1 MYPLRYL
8 AALIAPISVL
18 GSLLAPGAATFA
30 AVVITFGVF
39 PIVEL
44 LFSGTE
50 ENLSESEERAAWK
63 DRTFNVLLYA
73 MVPMQFGLLGL
84 YLWRLTYGAPTPLEV
99 AGMTASMGIAC
110 GVLGINVAHELGH
123 RRKKSE
129 QTMAKA
135 LLLTTLYMHFFIEHN
150 RGHHTRV
157 ATEEDPASSRYG
169 ESLYAFW
176 LRSMTGSW
184 LGAWALER
192 ERLTRRNERVWS
204 WRNEMVRFT
213 VLQLGAMAAI
223 GLGLGPLALGG
234 FIAVSLIGAL
244 TLETVNY
251 LEHYGLERARRED
264 GRYER
269 VEPVHSWNSN
279 HPVGRAVLF
288 ELSRHSDH
296 HANARRPYQ
305 VLRHFDEAPQL
316 PTGYPGMMVLALVPP
331 LWRAVMHPRIEAFR
345 NGGAREM
352 QVGGP
357 HSAAA

>member
-1 MYPLRYL
+1 MKPLRYL
-8 AALIAPISVL
+8 AAFIAPLSAL
-18 GSLLAPGAATFA
+18 GSLIAPGAATFA
-30 AVVITFGVF
+30 AVAITFGLF
-39 PIVEL
+39 PVVEL
-44 LFSGTE
+44 LFSGKE
-50 ENLSESEERAAWK
+50 QNLSEDEERSAWK
-63 DRTFNVLLYA
+63 QRGFDVLLYA

-84 YLWRLTYGAPTPLEV
+84 YLWRLSFGAPTPVEI

-157 ATEEDPASSRYG
+157 ATEEDPASARYN
-169 ESLYAFW
+169 ETVYAFW

-192 ERLTRRNERVWS
+192 DRLTRRNERVWS
-204 WRNEMVRFT
+204 WNNEMVRFS
-213 VLQLGAMAAI
+213 VIQLT
-223 GLGLGPLALGG
+223 AL
-234 FIAVSLIGAL
+234 IAVGIGFGPTAVAGYLAVSVIGAL

-251 LEHYGLERARRED
+251 LEHYGLERARLED

-279 HPVGRAVLF
+279 HPIGRALLF

-316 PTGYPGMMVLALVPP
+316 PTGYPGMMILALFPP
-331 LWRAVMHPRIEAFR
+331 LWRAVMHPSIEAYR
-345 NGGAREM
+345 TSGRRGL
-352 QVGGP
+352 QVP
-357 HSAAA
+357 FTEAAAA